1 MVLWCGQTAGST
13 LHNKAPDA
21 GNRVIARYTGPVQN
35 EISSKIEV

>member
-1 MVLWCGQTAGST
+1 VWCDEASRST

>member
-1 MVLWCGQTAGST
+1 MGMWCKQARRST

-35 EISSKIEV
+35 EISSNIEG